1 MGKIKVIHIITRM
14 DRGGSAQN
22 TLLTCYGLKEKYE
35 VMLIHGPSLE
45 SRMTALEKESVD
57 KRIKRAQEGGVKVII
72 IPSLV
77 RRVSP
82 AHDLWAFLS
91 LWRLMIKEKPTIVHT
106 HTYKAGILGC
116 WAAKMA
122 GVRIIVHT
130 PHGHVFYGHF
140 SPLVT
145 RLFIMIEKFTA
156 LIMDHIVALTQGERK
171 DYIAFSVSNPH
182 KISTIHSGVDMDL
195 YMMEGVNIDE
205 KKRSLGLNP
214 KSLAV
219 GTVGWL
225 LPVKGPIYLLK
236 AMARVWQNH
245 PDITLVYVGKGDL
258 ENELREEAFR
268 MGLSERVSFLG
279 WREDIPE
286 IMHILDIL
294 VLPSLNEGMGRV
306 LVEAMA
312 AGKPIVASK
321 VGGIP
326 DLVVQGENGLLVPAA
341 DTKALAKGIEFLV
354 ANSEKRREMGEK
366 GRKTA
371 IMYGSDSMVQ
381 RIHQLYLELLR
392 EKVSLEVRW

>member
-45 SRMTALEKESVD
+45 SRMTALEKQSVD

-140 SPLVT
+140 NPVVT
-145 RLFIMIEKFTA
+145 RLFIMIERFTA
-156 LIMDHIVALTQGERK
+156 LIMDHMVALTQGERK
-171 DYIAFSVSNPH
+171 DYIAFSVSNPQ

-195 YMMEGVNIDE
+195 YVTERVNIDE
-205 KKRSLGLNP
+205 KKRSLGLDP

-225 LPVKGPIYLLK
+225 LPIKGPMYLLK
-236 AMARVWQNH
+236 AMAHVWQKH

-268 MGLSERVSFLG
+268 MGVSEKVSFLG

-286 IMHILDIL
+286 IMHILDIF

-312 AGKPIVASK
+312 AGRPIVASS
-321 VGGIP
+321 VGGIL
-326 DLVVQGENGLLVPAA
+326 DLVKHGQNG
-341 DTKALAKGIEFLV
+341 FLV
-354 ANSEKRREMGEK
+354 KPGDVTSLSLAIGELVRDKKLRNEMGRAGKTMAQRYGVEK
-366 GRKTA
+366 MLRKIDA
-371 IMYGSDSMVQ
+371 
-381 RIHQLYLELLR
+381 LYS
-392 EKVSLEVRW
+392 SLYHGKTWA